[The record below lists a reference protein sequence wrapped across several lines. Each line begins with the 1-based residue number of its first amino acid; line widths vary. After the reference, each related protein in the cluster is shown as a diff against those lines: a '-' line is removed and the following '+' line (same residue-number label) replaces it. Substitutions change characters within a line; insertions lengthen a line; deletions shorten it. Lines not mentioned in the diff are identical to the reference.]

1 MATAQL
7 RLVQDA
13 PIPKPGASSDPV
25 RQVFEHWVFVMGK
38 SPARCKLDTARRS
51 ALAAALTLHD
61 VETLMLAVEGM
72 AASAWCAAHR
82 EFDLAHLV
90 AKSAL
95 IEKYAD
101 EGEAARLRAQQEEA
115 ASLQSAQSQLAAQ
128 EPADPVAAAAA
139 RDRYRALL
147 ARMRNV

>member
-13 PIPKPGASSDPV
+13 PIPPAGTSSDPV
-25 RQVFEHWVFVMGK
+25 RQVFEHWVFVMVK
-38 SPARCKLDTARRS
+38 SHARCKLDPTRRH

-72 AASAWCAAHR
+72 AASAWCALHR

-95 IEKYAD
+95 VEKYAD

-115 ASLQSAQSQLAAQ
+115 ATLQRTHSPPPGQ
-128 EPADPVAAAAA
+128 EPADPAAAAA
-139 RDRYRALL
+139 SRERYRALL
-147 ARMRNV
+147 ARMRNA